1 MPNDFGHHGG
11 PMGPIDGH
19 DHCDHQDYT
28 DLTNG
33 ANYARSPGLPDHIG
47 YKPHI
52 NDRLK
57 VDPNDAHR
65 VDGIYHRIKLYY
77 KRYEIKKSINLN
89 CRIVYRN
96 NRKLEKFNDRM
107 DKYKTLGNITGS
119 RVHRLSN
126 KIDRATAEINRS
138 ERYLNDRLYHNYKII
153 QRYLTGYD
161 IDFIEKSDDYY
172 DAHTKEAKQR
182 EERRKLK
189 ESKKEGKRRER
200 ENKREQEEYYDQY
213 EFDSYEETENSIPS
227 LVSVARQSQ
236 NEIGQKRKY
245 ALEKIQHLLKILE
258 NMIDKVDVSK
268 YHQILLGSDYVAR
281 NLSDNNPDIDIF
293 LEKAD
298 AELNKMLDEVIEN
311 YGNVRQKS

>member
-65 VDGIYHRIKLYY
+65 VYGIYHRIKLYY
-77 KRYEIKKSINLN
+77 KRYEIKKAINLN

-96 NRKLEKFNDRM
+96 KRKLEKFNDRM

-119 RVHRLSN
+119 RVHSLSK

-138 ERYLNDRLYHNYKII
+138 ERYLNNRLYHNYKII

-161 IDFIEKSDDYY
+161 IDFIERDDYY
-172 DAHTKEAKQR
+172 EAHTKEANQR
-182 EERRKLK
+182 EERKKLK
-189 ESKKEGKRRER
+189 ESKKERKRRER
-200 ENKREQEEYYDQY
+200 ENKREQEEYYDQD
-213 EFDSYEETENSIPS
+213 EFDSYEEAENSIPP
-227 LVSVARQSQ
+227 LVSTAMQSQ
-236 NEIGQKRKY
+236 SEIESRRRETLIRIK
-245 ALEKIQHLLKILE
+245 ALLKNLG
-258 NMIDKVDVSK
+258 NMGDLVDSTK
-268 YHQILLGSDYVAR
+268 YNQILVVSNHLAGK
-281 NLSDNNPDIDIF
+281 LSDNDPKVDAA
-293 LEKAD
+293 LEYAD
-298 AELNKMLDEVIEN
+298 AELMKMLKEATEN
-311 YGNVRQKS
+311 YRNARRRS